1 MHAKIV
7 TFAAGALFVLGNAVP
22 LNNGKRDLVWVTEI
36 ATAVETIP
44 VTTTVW
50 VDPTGAPEAH
60 GHGHRAKHHYQSQ
73 SSQSAAVEVKPT
85 PSPESSSSISVEQAA
100 YSAPAAAPSSYE
112 APAYEAPS
120 SSAEPTTES
129 TTEAAPST
137 TAQAQQ
143 TTSTTPEPAPAT
155 TSTTEAYV
163 APVSSYVAPTSSYV
177 APVSSYEAPSSTWEA
192 PSSTYEAPAASSAP
206 ASYGSSSGSDSS
218 NPASGK
224 TFSGEVTYFTPGMG
238 ACGETSG
245 EGDKMVAISMALF
258 DQYTPNGNPNK
269 NPLCGK
275 TLTIKGADGA
285 EHKATIWD
293 RCVGCAMDDLDMPQ
307 EFFNEVT
314 TPSGSSTPADGRAY
328 GYEWSMN

>member
-36 ATAVETIP
+36 ETAVETIP

-50 VDPTGAPEAH
+50 VDATGAPEAPEAH
-60 GHGHRAKHHYQSQ
+60 GHGHRAKHHKQGQ
-73 SSQSAAVEVKPT
+73 SSAVSAVEVKPT
-85 PSPESSSSISVEQAA
+85 PSPESSSVSVEQAA
-100 YSAPAAAPSSYE
+100 YSAPPPAPSPYEAPAEEAPSAVAEPATTESKPEPTPSTTVQAQKTTSTPEPAPATTEAYVAPVSSYE

-120 SSAEPTTES
+120 S
-129 TTEAAPST
+129 
-137 TAQAQQ
+137 
-143 TTSTTPEPAPAT
+143 TSE
-155 TSTTEAYV
+155 
-163 APVSSYVAPTSSYV
+163 APV
-177 APVSSYEAPSSTWEA
+177 YEAPSA
-192 PSSTYEAPAASSAP
+192 TYEAPASSSAAAP
-206 ASYGSSSGSDSS
+206 PSYGSSSGSSDSS
-218 NPASGK
+218 NPQSGK
-224 TFSGEVTYFTPGMG
+224 SFTGEITYFTPGMG

-245 EGDKMVAISMALF
+245 EGDKMVAISQSLF

-275 TLTIKGADGA
+275 TVTIKGADGSD
-285 EHKATIWD
+285 HKATIWD

>member
-50 VDPTGAPEAH
+50 VDATGAPEAH
-60 GHGHRAKHHYQSQ
+60 GHGHGHRGKHNKQEK
-73 SSQSAAVEVKPT
+73 SSQAAAVEVKPT
-85 PSPESSSSISVEQAA
+85 PSPESSSISVEQAA
-100 YSAPAAAPSSYE
+100 YSAPAPAPSSYE

-120 SSAEPTTES
+120 SVAEPTTES

-155 TSTTEAYV
+155 TEAYV
-163 APVSSYVAPTSSYV
+163 APVSSYVAPVSSYV
-177 APVSSYEAPSSTWEA
+177 APVSSYEAPSSSYEA
-192 PSSTYEAPAASSAP
+192 PSSTYEAPAASSAAP

-218 NPASGK
+218 NPQSGK
-224 TFSGEVTYFTPGMG
+224 TFTGEITYFTPGMG

-245 EGDKMVAISMALF
+245 EGDKMVAISQSLF
-258 DQYTPNGNPNK
+258 DQYTPNGNPN

>member
-7 TFAAGALFVLGNAVP
+7 TLAAGALFVLGNAVP

-36 ATAVETIP
+36 ETAVETVP

-50 VDPTGAPEAH
+50 VDATGAPEAH
-60 GHGHRAKHHYQSQ
+60 GHNHRAKHHNQSQ
-73 SSQSAAVEVKPT
+73 SSRSSVVEVKPT
-85 PSPESSSSISVEQAA
+85 PSPESSSSSMSVEQAA
-100 YSAPAAAPSSYE
+100 YSAPAPAPSSYE

-120 SSAEPTTES
+120 SVAEPS

-155 TSTTEAYV
+155 TEAYV
-163 APVSSYVAPTSSYV
+163 APVSSYE
-177 APVSSYEAPSSTWEA
+177 APVSSYEAPSSTYVA
-192 PSSTYEAPAASSAP
+192 PSSTYQAPASSSAAP
-206 ASYGSSSGSDSS
+206 ASYGSSSGSSDSS

-224 TFSGEVTYFTPGMG
+224 SFTGEITYFTPGMG

-245 EGDKMVAISMALF
+245 EGDKMVAISQSLF

-275 TLTIKGADGA
+275 TLTITGADGA
-285 EHKATIWD
+285 DHVATIWD

>member
-50 VDPTGAPEAH
+50 VDPTGAPEYH
-60 GHGHRAKHHYQSQ
+60 GHGHGAKHHKQSQ

-85 PSPESSSSISVEQAA
+85 PSPSSSSISVEQAA
-100 YSAPAAAPSSYE
+100 YSAPASSYE
-112 APAYEAPS
+112 APAYSAPS

-192 PSSTYEAPAASSAP
+192 PSSTYEAPAASSAAP

-224 TFSGEVTYFTPGMG
+224 TFSGEITYFTPGMG

-275 TLTIKGADGA
+275 SLIIKGADGS

>member
-50 VDPTGAPEAH
+50 VDATGAPEAH
-60 GHGHRAKHHYQSQ
+60 GHGHGHRGKHNKQEK
-73 SSQSAAVEVKPT
+73 SSQAAAVEVKPT
-85 PSPESSSSISVEQAA
+85 PSPESSSISVEQAA
-100 YSAPAAAPSSYE
+100 YSAPAPAPSSYE

-120 SSAEPTTES
+120 SVAEPTTES

-155 TSTTEAYV
+155 TEAYV
-163 APVSSYVAPTSSYV
+163 APVSSYV

-192 PSSTYEAPAASSAP
+192 PSSSYEAPSSTYEAPAASSAAP

-218 NPASGK
+218 NPQSGK
-224 TFSGEVTYFTPGMG
+224 TFTGEITYFTPGMG

-245 EGDKMVAISMALF
+245 EGDKMVAISQSLF

>member
-36 ATAVETIP
+36 ETAVETVP
-44 VTTTVW
+44 VTTTIW
-50 VDPTGAPEAH
+50 VDATGAPEAH
-60 GHGHRAKHHYQSQ
+60 GHNHRAKHHNQGQ
-73 SSQSAAVEVKPT
+73 SSQAAAVEVKPT
-85 PSPESSSSISVEQAA
+85 PSPESSSSSISVEQAA
-100 YSAPAAAPSSYE
+100 YSAPAPAPSSYE
-112 APAYEAPS
+112 APS
-120 SSAEPTTES
+120 SVAEP

-137 TAQAQQ
+137 TVQAQQ
-143 TTSTTPEPAPAT
+143 TTSTPEPAPA
-155 TSTTEAYV
+155 TTEAYV
-163 APVSSYVAPTSSYV
+163 APVSSYE
-177 APVSSYEAPSSTWEA
+177 APVSSYEAPSSTYVA
-192 PSSTYEAPAASSAP
+192 PSSTYQAPVSSSSAP
-206 ASYGSSSGSDSS
+206 ASYGSSSGSSDSS
-218 NPASGK
+218 NPESGK
-224 TFSGEVTYFTPGMG
+224 SFTGEITYFTPGMG

-245 EGDKMVAISMALF
+245 EGDKMVAISQSLF

-285 EHKATIWD
+285 DHTATIWD

>member
-36 ATAVETIP
+36 ATAVETVP

-50 VDPTGAPEAH
+50 VDPTGAPEYH
-60 GHGHRAKHHYQSQ
+60 GHGHRSKHNKQSQ
-73 SSQSAAVEVKPT
+73 SSQSSAVEVKPT
-85 PSPESSSSISVEQAA
+85 PSAESSSSIISVEQAA
-100 YSAPAAAPSSYE
+100 YSAPA
-112 APAYEAPS
+112 YEAPS
-120 SSAEPTTES
+120 SVAEPTTES

-143 TTSTTPEPAPAT
+143 TTSTTPEPAP
-155 TSTTEAYV
+155 STTETYV
-163 APVSSYVAPTSSYV
+163 APVSSYVAPVSSYV
-177 APVSSYEAPSSTWEA
+177 APIVSSYEAPSSTYVA
-192 PSSTYEAPAASSAP
+192 PSSTYEAPAASSAAP
-206 ASYGSSSGSDSS
+206 ASYGGSSSGSDSS

-224 TFSGEVTYFTPGMG
+224 TFSGEITYFTPGMG

>member
-22 LNNGKRDLVWVTEI
+22 LNNGKRDIVWVTEI
-36 ATAVETIP
+36 ETAVETIP

-50 VDPTGAPEAH
+50 VDATDVPEAH
-60 GHGHRAKHHYQSQ
+60 GHGHRAKHHKQSQ
-73 SSQSAAVEVKPT
+73 SSAVTSVEVKPT
-85 PSPESSSSISVEQAA
+85 PSPESSSISVEQAA
-100 YSAPAAAPSSYE
+100 YSAPAPASSSSE

-120 SSAEPTTES
+120 SAAEPSTTES
-129 TTEAAPST
+129 KPST

-143 TTSTTPEPAPAT
+143 TTSTPEPAPA
-155 TSTTEAYV
+155 TTEAYV
-163 APVSSYVAPTSSYV
+163 APVSSYE
-177 APVSSYEAPSSTWEA
+177 APVSSYEAPSSTYVA
-192 PSSTYEAPAASSAP
+192 PSSTYEAPASSSSAP
-206 ASYGSSSGSDSS
+206 ASYGSSSGSSDSS

-224 TFSGEVTYFTPGMG
+224 SFTGEITYFTPGMG

-245 EGDKMVAISMALF
+245 EGDKMVAISQSLF

-285 EHKATIWD
+285 DHTATIWD

-328 GYEWSMN
+328 GYEWTMN